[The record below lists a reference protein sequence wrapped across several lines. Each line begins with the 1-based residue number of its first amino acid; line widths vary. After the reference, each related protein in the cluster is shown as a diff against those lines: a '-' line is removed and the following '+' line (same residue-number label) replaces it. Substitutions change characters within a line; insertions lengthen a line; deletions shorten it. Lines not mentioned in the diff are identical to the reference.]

1 MILGDVI
8 IQNGAN
14 SAVGQYVIQ
23 LCSAWDI
30 QSVNIIRDRPNVENL
45 KEYLKSLGAD
55 YVLTEKEL
63 RSTELFKSKKLDKPQ
78 LALNCVGGEIAT
90 EMLRHLDKGGYFV
103 TYGGMSR

>member
-1 MILGDVI
+1 MI

-23 LCSAWDI
+23 LCASWDMKT
-30 QSVNIIRDRPNVENL
+30 VNIIRDRPNVNQL
-45 KEYLKSLGAD
+45 KQYLMDLGAD

-63 RSTELFKSKKLDKPQ
+63 RTTDIFKSKEVDKPK

-90 EMLRHLDKGGYFV
+90 EMLRHLDKGGYLV